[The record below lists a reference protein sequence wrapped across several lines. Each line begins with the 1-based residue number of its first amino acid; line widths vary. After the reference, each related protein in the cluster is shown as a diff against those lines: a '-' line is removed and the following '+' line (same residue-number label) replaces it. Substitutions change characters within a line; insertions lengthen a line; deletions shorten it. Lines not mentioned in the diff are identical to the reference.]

1 MSTKPSFLLGT
12 GHTAVLKWACR
23 ARLFSIL
30 LLVIFSG
37 IVRQPVT
44 REDEIHNCQMVVD
57 VLSADVIK
65 DNLSHIR
72 GVDIVEGKVQSI
84 NNLLDIFTF
93 LYEYVIKQIES
104 DVPTDTE
111 GDYVLYPYSFFL
123 WSSSFLC
130 VLCFGSV
137 LVLLFYFYFILLF
150 WFVMSF
156 FVALFFSQ
164 VWISYLFSSC
174 KL

>member
-1 MSTKPSFLLGT
+1 M
-12 GHTAVLKWACR
+12 
-23 ARLFSIL
+23 
-30 LLVIFSG
+30 IFSG

-123 WSSSFLC
+123 
-130 VLCFGSV
+130 
-137 LVLLFYFYFILLF
+137 
-150 WFVMSF
+150 
-156 FVALFFSQ
+156 
-164 VWISYLFSSC
+164 
-174 KL
+174 

>member
-1 MSTKPSFLLGT
+1 M
-12 GHTAVLKWACR
+12 
-23 ARLFSIL
+23 
-30 LLVIFSG
+30 IFSG

-111 GDYVLYPYSFFL
+111 GDYVLYPYRFFSMIVIISL
-123 WSSSFLC
+123 CSLLRECPCSS
-130 VLCFGSV
+130 
-137 LVLLFYFYFILLF
+137 LLF
-150 WFVMSF
+150 SC
-156 FVALFFSQ
+156 LFFNFFI
-164 VWISYLFSSC
+164 VLICNVFFC
-174 KL
+174 CFVFFPGVN

>member
-1 MSTKPSFLLGT
+1 
-12 GHTAVLKWACR
+12 
-23 ARLFSIL
+23 
-30 LLVIFSG
+30 
-37 IVRQPVT
+37 
-44 REDEIHNCQMVVD
+44 MVVD

-111 GDYVLYPYSFFL
+111 GNYVLYPYSFFL
-123 WSSSFLC
+123 WSIIISLFSLLWECSCSS
-130 VLCFGSV
+130 
-137 LVLLFYFYFILLF
+137 LLF
-150 WFVMSF
+150 
-156 FVALFFSQ
+156 
-164 VWISYLFSSC
+164 SC
-174 KL
+174 FKKKKCCSDL

>member
-1 MSTKPSFLLGT
+1 M
-12 GHTAVLKWACR
+12 
-23 ARLFSIL
+23 
-30 LLVIFSG
+30 
-37 IVRQPVT
+37 T

-123 WSSSFLC
+123 
-130 VLCFGSV
+130 
-137 LVLLFYFYFILLF
+137 
-150 WFVMSF
+150 
-156 FVALFFSQ
+156 
-164 VWISYLFSSC
+164 
-174 KL
+174 

>member
-1 MSTKPSFLLGT
+1 M
-12 GHTAVLKWACR
+12 
-23 ARLFSIL
+23 FSIL

-123 WSSSFLC
+123 
-130 VLCFGSV
+130 
-137 LVLLFYFYFILLF
+137 
-150 WFVMSF
+150 
-156 FVALFFSQ
+156 
-164 VWISYLFSSC
+164 
-174 KL
+174 